1 MRNYKILNRPM
12 FNRNN
17 SAYGRG
23 IASNLVSEEERVKYN
38 SGGRVGY
45 QDGDSVG
52 GKISTI
58 PAVKAAGGVG
68 NWLNRQLYNIGVAG
82 YNIPGVALNTLG
94 RAVGYNPGFSGERFF
109 QPAADY
115 LGVKTKFTGEKPED
129 IDTAQLLFGDTYAP
143 AEGAWSWEPK
153 EGKIKQVEEPEKT
166 GEPNI
171 DIKSKGEGMPDS
183 DQLWSPEEQKEKK
196 NQIALAMAERLI
208 SGSRDKW
215 GSKAQM
221 ENIGGALGDIRKI
234 TDPSDIREMQ
244 KKYKAWGKAQ
254 TEMEKAKYTED
265 MLVKQ
270 LRARGAGP
278 TQAKEAVYF
287 GEEIF
292 RIPRGKEGKKQRAD
306 FAKDNKKFKIVYD
319 QEKDVYILPQIG
331 KQVKTIDELI
341 EYRKQ
346 GII

>member
-1 MRNYKILNRPM
+1 MRNPKVLNRPM
-12 FNRNN
+12 FNPNV

-23 IASNLVSEEERVKYN
+23 IASNLVSEEERIKYN

-129 IDTAQLLFGDTYAP
+129 IDTAHLLVGDTYAP

-153 EGKIKQVEEPEKT
+153 EGKIKQVEEPEKK
-166 GEPNI
+166 GEPDI
-171 DIKSKGEGMPDS
+171 DIKPKAEDMPDS
-183 DQLWSPEEQKEKK
+183 DELWSPAEQKEKK

-234 TDPSDIREMQ
+234 TDPSDVREMQ

-254 TEMEKAKYTED
+254 TEMEKAKYTDD

-278 TQAKEAVYF
+278 KQAKEAVYF
-287 GEEIF
+287 GEEITL
-292 RIPRGKEGKKQRAD
+292 IPRGKAGKVVRKEWND
-306 FAKDNKKFKIVYD
+306 HPEKFKIVYD
-319 QEKDVYILPQIG
+319 EEKGVYIIPGIG
-331 KQVKTIDELI
+331 KEVETIDELI
-341 EYRKQ
+341 TLRKQ
-346 GII
+346 GEV